1 MLRIFR
7 VLLLALSCAT
17 LPAHATSLRIA
28 SGFDPQ
34 TMDPHALALLYHT
47 RVSTQIYESLV
58 WRDEQYRLEPGLALS
73 WQAIDAKT
81 WRFKLRPNVKFHD
94 GTPFTADDAV
104 FSIERILAPPS
115 QRAFHLKGVIGANS
129 IRHATWPAR

>member
-47 RVSTQIYESLV
+47 RVSSRVAFGLPAMTRKLAV
-58 WRDEQYRLEPGLALS
+58 RLSMPQVGLTGA
-73 WQAIDAKT
+73 QK
-81 WRFKLRPNVKFHD
+81 
-94 GTPFTADDAV
+94 
-104 FSIERILAPPS
+104 PS
-115 QRAFHLKGVIGANS
+115 TNRL
-129 IRHATWPAR
+129 